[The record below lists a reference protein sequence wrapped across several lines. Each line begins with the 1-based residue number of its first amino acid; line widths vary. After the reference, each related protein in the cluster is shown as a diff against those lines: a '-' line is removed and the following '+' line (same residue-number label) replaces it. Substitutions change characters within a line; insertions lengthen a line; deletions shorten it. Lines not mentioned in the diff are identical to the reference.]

1 MDATQKL
8 LQGIAAVLWP
18 LIAIFLV
25 VRFRPAIAA
34 IIESAR
40 SRKFT
45 IKIGGQELTMEE
57 ANQVQQ
63 NLIADLQNQ
72 VSEIQKKLGSSE
84 TSDQLKAFESVAAS
98 IPKVP
103 SILWVDDV
111 PKNNS
116 YFIQQLSDIGV
127 KIDLAQSTLE
137 GEALLKSRKYDF
149 LISDMG
155 RKEAL
160 NYNKTAGIDFLEFVR
175 KTDKVTPLVI
185 YCSSRALRD
194 YGQKALELGAT
205 AVTASPTELSGIL
218 KLAAVRD
225 RT

>member
-1 MDATQKL
+1 MDTTQKL
-8 LQGIAAVLWP
+8 FQAIAALLWP

-57 ANQVQQ
+57 ANHAQQ

-72 VSEIQKKLGSSE
+72 VCEIQKKLGNSV
-84 TSDQLKAFESVAAS
+84 TSDQPKVLESVTAS

-116 YFIQQLSDIGV
+116 YFIQQLSDLGV
-127 KIDLAQSTLE
+127 KVDLAQSTLE
-137 GEALLKSRKYDF
+137 GEALLKSRNYDF

-155 RKEAL
+155 RKEGL
-160 NYNKTAGIDFLEFVR
+160 NYNQTAGIDFLEFVR
-175 KTDKVTPLVI
+175 TADKVTPFVI
-185 YCSSRALRD
+185 YCSSRALRN
-194 YGQKALELGAT
+194 YGRKALDFGAT

-218 KLAAVRD
+218 KLAALKN
-225 RT
+225 TA